1 MECRNRLA
9 VDLRQRAQA
18 EEHGDDAD
26 RLRDKL
32 VSLEEPDLVKLSS
45 CLFRFKSIVAKM
57 KIIIAERSRET
68 ATASCKQRPFF
79 FAFMRKIGQ

>member
-1 MECRNRLA
+1 LPIKYGVIYVKVREVFPAVRNLNRCLA

-57 KIIIAERSRET
+57 K
-68 ATASCKQRPFF
+68 
-79 FAFMRKIGQ
+79 